1 MIYDMNKS
9 NIYNNKGQFDTE
21 KSTIHFFIGVIG
33 EVFSGDKHLKIEE
46 ILNYVQK
53 EEVDKLAGRY
63 TIIFINKK
71 NEYCQNL

>member
-1 MIYDMNKS
+1 MKKS
-9 NIYNNKGQFDTE
+9 IIHNNEGQFDTE

-33 EVFSGDKHLKIEE
+33 EVFLGDKHLNIEE

-63 TIIFINKK
+63 TIVFINDRLS
-71 NEYCQNL
+71 N